1 MLIIH
6 ITYTRYYKN
15 VFDSVENYLTIF
27 TLLFSDPSKKMPLKN
42 IIILSQV
49 RLELTISNEK
59 IWAIPKTQWD
69 NKPIMSFTN
78 KKRTENNFDNSAE
91 NAPQTRH
98 SLIENQ

>member
-15 VFDSVENYLTIF
+15 VFDSVVNYLTIF
-27 TLLFSDPSKKMPLKN
+27 TLFSDPSKKVSLRN

-59 IWAIPKTQWD
+59 IWAIPKT
-69 NKPIMSFTN
+69 
-78 KKRTENNFDNSAE
+78 
-91 NAPQTRH
+91 
-98 SLIENQ
+98 